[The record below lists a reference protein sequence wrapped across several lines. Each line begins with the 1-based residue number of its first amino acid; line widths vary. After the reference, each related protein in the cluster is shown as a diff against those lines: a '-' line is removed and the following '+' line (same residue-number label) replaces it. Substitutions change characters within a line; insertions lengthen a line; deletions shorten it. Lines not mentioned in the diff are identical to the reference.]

1 MSCSVLQTHV
11 LLSRHVVALHCVH
24 PSWQRFSL
32 ATRRTRRRW
41 HRESSPG
48 RREPGAP
55 WPRASVSPT
64 RLSMMFSMESPR
76 RRTDLSPSRH
86 HGTFIQILHWGR
98 HKAVPVHRAR
108 HFFVSVFFILHRG
121 RHTAVTVHRGRHSAA
136 SVHRGRHAAAS
147 VHHADRSTGW
157 AAVFIYDGLARSTWR
172 TRTFYDGLVRSTWR
186 TWTSTDHSRG

>member
-11 LLSRHVVALHCVH
+11 LLSRHVVALHCARS
-24 PSWQRFSL
+24 SWQRFSL

-64 RLSMMFSMESPR
+64 RLSMMFSMESPLS
-76 RRTDLSPSRH
+76 RTDLSPSRH
-86 HGTFIQILHWGR
+86 HLHPDSPRGQA
-98 HKAVPVHRAR
+98 HPLHRAR
-108 HFFVSVFFILHRG
+108 QHKAVSVFFILHRG
-121 RHTAVTVHRGRHSAA
+121 RHTAVPVHRGRHSAA

-157 AAVFIYDGLARSTWR
+157 AAVFIYDGL
-172 TRTFYDGLVRSTWR
+172 VRSTWR
-186 TWTSTDHSRG
+186 TWTSTNHSRG